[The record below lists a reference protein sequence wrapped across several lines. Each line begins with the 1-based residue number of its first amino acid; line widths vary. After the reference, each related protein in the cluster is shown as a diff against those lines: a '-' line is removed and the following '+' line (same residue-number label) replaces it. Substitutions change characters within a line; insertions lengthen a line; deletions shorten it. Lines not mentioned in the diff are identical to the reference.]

1 MGKMLVLASVAGE
14 RGGCSA
20 AAEEAA
26 RTPKHQAPS
35 TNTQRNTKLQEPTP
49 RHKIRFLP
57 PRTKALRARLVRFET
72 WMFSGAWRL
81 ELGGSGVI
89 WPPPGPADR
98 RRAVFCPRG

>member
-1 MGKMLVLASVAGE
+1 MFSASLTMLARVRALARRNAVGRSMGKMLVLASAAGE

-35 TNTQRNTKLQEPTP
+35 TNTQRNTKLQDPTP

-57 PRTKALRARLVRFET
+57 PRTKALRARLARFET
-72 WMFSGAWRL
+72 WMF
-81 ELGGSGVI
+81 
-89 WPPPGPADR
+89 
-98 RRAVFCPRG
+98 C